1 VSVITAPVA
10 LTGPAADAEEVLVA
24 LGEPRAQAREKI
36 ERVLAAAQASGV
48 ELAAD
53 EIVTRTLRS
62 RGVS

>member
-1 VSVITAPVA
+1 
-10 LTGPAADAEEVLVA
+10 DAEDVLVA
-24 LGEPRAQAREKI
+24 LGEPRAQARERI